1 MIGTHLQQGF
11 DMATI
16 QRGIII
22 QDADIAFMDNTRIPI
37 AEVTELQNQMNT
49 NGDDAEYAELW
60 LQELE
65 YNEMMSEYTEEEMY
79 TEIDFG
85 DYV

>member
-11 DMATI
+11 HMATI

-22 QDADIAFMDNTRIPI
+22 QDADIAFMDNTRIPF

-60 LQELE
+60 FQELE
-65 YNEMMSEYTEEEMY
+65 YNEMISEYTEEEMY

>member
-1 MIGTHLQQGF
+1 MIGTHLQKGF

-16 QRGIII
+16 QRGVII

-37 AEVTELQNQMNT
+37 AEVTELQNQMNA
-49 NGDDAEYAELW
+49 NNNDEFGEVW

-65 YNEMMSEYTEEEMY
+65 YHEMMSEYTEEQMY

>member
-1 MIGTHLQQGF
+1 
-11 DMATI
+11 MATI

-22 QDADIAFMDNTRIPI
+22 QDADIAFMDNTRIPF

-60 LQELE
+60 FQELE
-65 YNEMMSEYTEEEMY
+65 YNEMISEYTEEEMY

>member
-1 MIGTHLQQGF
+1 MISTHLQQGF
-11 DMATI
+11 HMATI

-22 QDADIAFMDNTRIPI
+22 QDADIAFMDNTRIPFS
-37 AEVTELQNQMNT
+37 EVTELQNQMNA
-49 NGDDAEYAELW
+49 NNNDEFGEVW

-65 YNEMMSEYTEEEMY
+65 YHEMMSEYTEEEMY